1 MCALC
6 GRTVTI
12 VHLGSW
18 LLQLLMIWCNDRAR
32 LSLLQNIQSII
43 IKQNMLIAL
52 LCQCSKGSI
61 QTPQGWCCQLWFTF
75 MYFELFNT
83 LMYADYGSVRL
94 IGMSPRNRK
103 YRVAMDTMST
113 AVLWWETTFNKPLF
127 IYLFI
132 YNTYQEMS
140 EICVICICVLN
151 SSLLILGLKKE
162 ERKKKKQ
169 SRGIRVNIV
178 NENVLHNE
186 NKLHLTLV
194 KN

>member
-1 MCALC
+1 MLSALI
-6 GRTVTI
+6 RFF
-12 VHLGSW
+12 
-18 LLQLLMIWCNDRAR
+18 
-32 LSLLQNIQSII
+32 
-43 IKQNMLIAL
+43 LIME
-52 LCQCSKGSI
+52 
-61 QTPQGWCCQLWFTF
+61 FTF

-103 YRVAMDTMST
+103 YRVAMDTVST

-151 SSLLILGLKKE
+151 SSLLILGLKE
-162 ERKKKKQ
+162 EEKQ

-194 KN
+194 KKWVK

>member
-1 MCALC
+1 
-6 GRTVTI
+6 
-12 VHLGSW
+12 
-18 LLQLLMIWCNDRAR
+18 
-32 LSLLQNIQSII
+32 
-43 IKQNMLIAL
+43 
-52 LCQCSKGSI
+52 
-61 QTPQGWCCQLWFTF
+61 
-75 MYFELFNT
+75 
-83 LMYADYGSVRL
+83 
-94 IGMSPRNRK
+94 
-103 YRVAMDTMST
+103 
-113 AVLWWETTFNKPLF
+113 
-127 IYLFI
+127 
-132 YNTYQEMS
+132 MS

>member
-1 MCALC
+1 MLSALI
-6 GRTVTI
+6 RFF
-12 VHLGSW
+12 
-18 LLQLLMIWCNDRAR
+18 
-32 LSLLQNIQSII
+32 
-43 IKQNMLIAL
+43 LIME
-52 LCQCSKGSI
+52 
-61 QTPQGWCCQLWFTF
+61 FTF

-103 YRVAMDTMST
+103 YRVAMDTVST

-151 SSLLILGLKKE
+151 SSLLILGLKE
-162 ERKKKKQ
+162 EEKQ

-194 KN
+194 KNE